1 LAAARRGRILGT
13 EGHGS
18 GDRWTGWKESGLV
31 GADVGGAA
39 LQRRQQWIAGWLFAV
54 AAMVFAMVVL
64 GGVTRLR
71 EAGLSIV
78 EWKPV
83 TGIIPPLSADA
94 WAEAFASYQQYPEYQ
109 KINQGMTLGEFKEIY
124 WLEYLH
130 RLWGRLIG
138 VAFFVPFLIF
148 LVRGWIRGRLAAQC
162 GGLFLLGGLQGAL
175 GWYMV
180 QSGLVDRPDVSQYR
194 LVAHLL
200 LALIVYAAILWIGY
214 GQLPSVQA
222 RARTGRPAWPPLI
235 IAGLVLLTITWG
247 GFVAGTDAGFAYNTF
262 PLMDGEFIP
271 RALFAGP
278 TLLLSF
284 FEDITTVQF
293 THRMLAYATVA
304 AVLAYRLALLAAPPP
319 ARPARIAVTALTT
332 WVLIQ
337 AALGV
342 ATVLLIVPL
351 PLAAAHQAGAVVLW
365 TLALWV
371 AFEMRQPAQARPAL
385 DLAVAQR
392 P

>member
-1 LAAARRGRILGT
+1 
-13 EGHGS
+13 
-18 GDRWTGWKESGLV
+18 LV
-31 GADVGGAA
+31 GAEVGSET
-39 LQRRQQWIAGWLFAV
+39 LQRRQRWIAGWLFAV

-83 TGIIPPLSADA
+83 TGILPPLSADA
-94 WAEAFASYQQYPEYQ
+94 WAEAFARYQQYPEYQ
-109 KINQGMTLGEFKEIY
+109 KINHGMTLAEFKAIY
-124 WLEYLH
+124 WLEFLH

-138 VAFFVPFLIF
+138 AAFLLPFLFF
-148 LVRGWIRGRLAAQC
+148 LVRGWLSGKLAAKC
-162 GGLFLLGGLQGAL
+162 GGLFILGGLQGAL

-200 LALIVYAAILWIGY
+200 LALILYAAILWIGY
-214 GQLPSVQA
+214 GQLPAVQA
-222 RARTGRPAWPPLI
+222 RALTGRPAWPPLI

-262 PLMDGEFIP
+262 PLMDGELIP
-271 RALFAGP
+271 GSLFAGP
-278 TLLLSF
+278 SLLLSF
-284 FEDITTVQF
+284 FDDITTIQF

-304 AVLAYRLALLAAPPP
+304 AVLAYRLALLGTPPRSPAAG
-319 ARPARIAVTALTT
+319 IAVNALTA

-351 PLAAAHQAGAVVLW
+351 HLAAAHQAGAVILW

-371 AFEMRQPAQARPAL
+371 AFEMRQQAQEGHAL
-385 DLAVAQR
+385 DLAVLR
-392 P
+392 RN